1 MSKGKN
7 RIYAGFK
14 FNYGN
19 LIDNMSVRKEK
30 KWKSSM
36 KQRSGLPLC
45 RFPIWPVAVNCK
57 RRNHDKQE
65 A

>member
-45 RFPIWPVAVNCK
+45 RFPI
-57 RRNHDKQE
+57 
-65 A
+65 